1 LPVARSGR
9 GADRRRT
16 AGAAH
21 PERTV
26 SIVVP
31 YSPGGGHDAMARI
44 VAERLSKRLGQAVI
58 VENKAGANGMVGTE
72 FVTRAAPDGYTI
84 LFASPAEIVIA
95 PSAYKA
101 MRYDAV
107 KDLAPVTLAATTPLV
122 LVANPS
128 LGVHTLAELIAL
140 AKRKPGTLSFGTS
153 GNATSQHLAGVWLN
167 SLAGID
173 ERRSRTKPRT
183 SGLSTVIDD
192 GLPLAYAQSVVET
205 AAPYIDL
212 MKIKTGTARLYA
224 RPQLEAKLA
233 RYRAA
238 QVRPFVGG
246 QFHEYVFAMLGEA
259 ALPRFYEEPLALGFD
274 TIEISDNPWIAGVRQ
289 CDVEAMKKVAFAEFG
304 PNVNLASIDVRT
316 IFDTE
321 AQRVGLG
328 TAGPLA

>member
-1 LPVARSGR
+1 MRRPLTLPCRWLSL
-9 GADRRRT
+9 
-16 AGAAH
+16 GAALIAAAPQAQAY

-101 MRYDAV
+101 MRYDPV
-107 KDLAPVTLAATTPLV
+107 KDLASVTLAATTPLV

-128 LGVHTLAELIAL
+128 LGVHTLTELIAL

-233 RYRAA
+233 MYRAA
-238 QVRPFVGG
+238 QVRPF
-246 QFHEYVFAMLGEA
+246 
-259 ALPRFYEEPLALGFD
+259 
-274 TIEISDNPWIAGVRQ
+274 
-289 CDVEAMKKVAFAEFG
+289 
-304 PNVNLASIDVRT
+304 DVRAELR
-316 IFDTE
+316 E
-321 AQRVGLG
+321 ARQHRRPDDLRYRGATGRPGHRRAAGLS
-328 TAGPLA
+328 LAPA